1 MKKIFIV
8 DDEPYIIMI
17 IQDKLQKAGYEVI
30 SLRTG
35 KGALDMIKTSKPD
48 LIIMDWMLPG
58 TSGIDICKM
67 LKAAPETC
75 ETPIFMLTAKGQES
89 DEELGFQCGIDH
101 YITKPFS
108 PKSLLKLIEDTIGK
122 SDL

>member
-35 KGALDMIKTSKPD
+35 KGAMDLIRTTKPD
-48 LIIMDWMLPG
+48 LIIMDWMLPDTNG
-58 TSGIDICKM
+58 VDICKM
-67 LKAAPETC
+67 IKADSGTC
-75 ETPIFMLTAKGQES
+75 EIPLFMLTAKGQES
-89 DEELGFQCGIDH
+89 DEKLGFQCGIDH